1 MTAEIK
7 YRFASQIFLVTILAV
22 ASFSSLAQN
31 DNLQEFRIGKVTL
44 NPARQEK
51 KIAPM
56 SEFLAARLNYEK
68 AGTVYT
74 RNIRDMVKKFELD
87 EVEYFTGS
95 FWEAAVLINAGVADP
110 VAVKFKE
117 RSEGYRSLVVVRA
130 NSDIQDLTDLRG
142 KLIAFDDPD
151 STSAFRI
158 PFLRMRE
165 AGLNMMENLDRPNS
179 GDTVHYRFSDAEQI
193 SSAWLYRNIVDA
205 ICISDSD
212 WEKADNVPEFQK
224 DLFRV
229 IYTSEELPRAVDVV
243 RRNIP
248 SRHKQALKEALLDPG
263 LPLNEPAL
271 LDQYHETSGFS
282 GVDNET
288 LKQLENF
295 ASYFTQ

>member
-7 YRFASQIFLVTILAV
+7 CRFASQIILATILAV
-22 ASFSSLAQN
+22 ASFSSPAQT
-31 DNLQEFRIGKVTL
+31 DIPPEFRIGKVTL

-56 SEFLAARLNYEK
+56 AEFLAARLNYEK
-68 AGTVYT
+68 AGTVYA
-74 RNIRDMVKKFELD
+74 RNIQDMVKKFQLD

-117 RSEGYRSLVVVRA
+117 RSEGYRSLIVVRA
-130 NSDIQDLTDLRG
+130 NSDIQDLTNLRG
-142 KLIAFDDPD
+142 KLVAFEDPD

-165 AGLNMMENLDRPNS
+165 AGLDLVESLDRP
-179 GDTVHYRFSDAEQI
+179 DTSDSVHYRFSNAEQI
-193 SSAWLYRNIVDA
+193 SSAWLYRDIVDA
-205 ICISDSD
+205 IGISDND

-224 DLFRV
+224 NLFRV

-243 RRNIP
+243 RKNI
-248 SRHKQALKEALLDPG
+248 SSHHKLALKEVLLDPS
-263 LPLNEPAL
+263 LPLNEPVL

-282 GVDNET
+282 GVDNVT
-288 LKQLENF
+288 FKLLENF
-295 ASYFTQ
+295 ASYYTQ

>member
-1 MTAEIK
+1 VTTEIK
-7 YRFASQIFLVTILAV
+7 CRFASQIFLVTILAV
-22 ASFSSLAQN
+22 ASFSSFAQT
-31 DNLQEFRIGKVTL
+31 DNSQEFRIGKVTL

-56 SEFLAARLNYEK
+56 SEFLATQLDYEK
-68 AGTVYT
+68 AGTVYA
-74 RNIRDMVKKFELD
+74 RNIQDMVKKFELD

-95 FWEAAVLINAGVADP
+95 FWEAAVLINTGVADP

-130 NSDIQDLTDLRG
+130 NSDIQDLSDLRG
-142 KLIAFDDPD
+142 KLVAFEDPD

-165 AGLNMMENLDRPNS
+165 AGLDMVENLDRPNAS
-179 GDTVHYRFSDAEQI
+179 DTVHYRFSNAEQI
-193 SSAWLYRNIVDA
+193 SSAWLYRDIVDA

-224 DLFRV
+224 DLYRV
-229 IYTSEELPRAVDVV
+229 IYTSEEFPRAVDVV
-243 RRNIP
+243 RRNMP
-248 SRHKQALKEALLDPG
+248 SHHKQALEEALLDPS
-263 LPLNEPAL
+263 LSLNEPVL
-271 LDQYHETSGFS
+271 LDQYHETSGFA

-295 ASYFTQ
+295 ASYFTH